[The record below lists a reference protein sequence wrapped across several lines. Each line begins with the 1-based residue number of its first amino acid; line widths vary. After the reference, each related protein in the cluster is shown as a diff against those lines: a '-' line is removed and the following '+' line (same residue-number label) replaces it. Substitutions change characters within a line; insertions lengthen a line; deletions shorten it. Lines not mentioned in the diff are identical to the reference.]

1 MKKMDDK
8 RELTKEGTGI
18 FLFFLS
24 LFLLLSF
31 LSFDPQ
37 DPGLFTSSSN
47 QVKNILGPV
56 GSWTADLFFGLFGL
70 PAYLLI
76 ALLLIASYRLFV
88 VREGRL
94 FPWDRVVGTLLLLL
108 SAGTIL
114 HLLSPTLPFR
124 SKELLSG
131 GQVGQ
136 FLSIT
141 GERLFRPL
149 GVSLVSLT
157 VLCLAL
163 ILSFHFSFRRTLA
176 RLIALFRFLKQRSEI
191 QRERKRRA
199 TADEPKERPPSK
211 RTKSPPQPEVPLSPV
226 AGLPLEADLPLP
238 VDSRILEKPSTSGL
252 QEEKLS
258 PLPMTGNPLP
268 WEEEKGNGGTSF
280 SLDGH
285 EESLNLPP
293 PAQTPKKI
301 LLTPRPQDLRK
312 PTEKGKKGYE
322 LPPLS
327 LLDLPSEKGPVV
339 DSQELNVKKT
349 IIEEKLREFNIEG
362 KVVEYHP
369 GPVISTFEYLPEK
382 GVKIAQ
388 IISLAEDLSMALKAE
403 NVRISRIKGK
413 ATLGIEIPNYKRQLI
428 NLREILENPVFR
440 DSESLLTFSLG
451 KNVRGTP
458 VVTALDSMPHL
469 LIAGATGMGK
479 SVAIHSIILSILY
492 RATPEEV
499 KFILVDP
506 KRLEFSLYEQLPHLL
521 TKIVLD
527 PKEASQA
534 LKWGIYEM
542 EKRLKI
548 LASFQTRNIKMYNR
562 KVKDL
567 KEGRGEMP
575 EGITEADL
583 VLMPY
588 IIIIIDEL
596 ADLMMV
602 ASKDVENSI
611 ARLAQMARAAGI
623 HLILATQRPSV
634 DVITGTIKNNLP
646 SRIALTVPSRHDSA
660 TIIDSPGAEKL
671 LGKGDMLF
679 MPPASQALIRVHGS
693 YVSEEEIARCVK
705 FVRSQSKP
713 KFDSQIILAPPVSEG
728 GDEEGGE
735 VDVNDPEFIEAVKI
749 VVTTGKASASFLQRR
764 MKIGYN
770 KAARYVEIMEEQGIV
785 GAGQGSKPRDVLVG
799 EEFLEQLLHKKFN
812 Q

>member
-94 FPWDRVVGTLLLLL
+94 FPWDRVAGTLLLLL

-124 SKELLSG
+124 TKELLSG

-141 GERLFRPL
+141 GERLFKPL

-199 TADEPKERPPSK
+199 TADEAKERAPSK
-211 RTKSPPQPEVPLSPV
+211 RTKSPPQPEVSLSPV

-238 VDSRILEKPSTSGL
+238 VDSRILEKPSASGL

-567 KEGRGEMP
+567 KEGRGDARRDHRGGSRPDALHHHHHRRVGRPDDGGLQGCGELYRPSRPDGQGRGDTPDPRHP
-575 EGITEADL
+575 EAIGGRDHRHDQEQPPFPDRPDRSL
-583 VLMPY
+583 P
-588 IIIIIDEL
+588 
-596 ADLMMV
+596 
-602 ASKDVENSI
+602 
-611 ARLAQMARAAGI
+611 ARL
-623 HLILATQRPSV
+623 
-634 DVITGTIKNNLP
+634 
-646 SRIALTVPSRHDSA
+646 RHDHRQPRCGEA
-660 TIIDSPGAEKL
+660 PRERGHALHAPGLSGFDQGPRL
-671 LGKGDMLF
+671 LCLRGRDR
-679 MPPASQALIRVHGS
+679 P
-693 YVSEEEIARCVK
+693 
-705 FVRSQSKP
+705 VRQVRAFPEQTEVRFPDNSRS
-713 KFDSQIILAPPVSEG
+713 S
-728 GDEEGGE
+728 GE
-735 VDVNDPEFIEAVKI
+735 
-749 VVTTGKASASFLQRR
+749 
-764 MKIGYN
+764 
-770 KAARYVEIMEEQGIV
+770 
-785 GAGQGSKPRDVLVG
+785 
-799 EEFLEQLLHKKFN
+799 
-812 Q
+812 